1 MKMNNFLI
9 IGSGYKR
16 EWQVIKIIGI
26 CSTLQGQV
34 MHKPTIVLLS
44 HRINITYPLIIQNHL
59 SKLQVG
65 LIHVYAGHQGRGKR
79 KAFHFKTYA
88 ASPMG
93 FGIAAIYHRA
103 YAGGG
108 LLPYCRG
115 TVSES

>member
-1 MKMNNFLI
+1 MNNFLI

-16 EWQVIKIIGI
+16 EWQVIKNIGI
-26 CSTLQGQV
+26 CSTLQGFAR
-34 MHKPTIVLLS
+34 HKPTIALLS

-65 LIHVYAGHQGRGKR
+65 LIQVYAGHQGSGKR
-79 KAFHFKTYA
+79 KAFHFKTCA

-93 FGIAAIYHRA
+93 YGTAALYNRA

-108 LLPYCRG
+108 ILPHC
-115 TVSES
+115 